1 MEAMTMSDDGV
12 DKVEYF
18 FNTRTQMVEKGRQSS
33 WEHLM
38 GPYDTPEEASQALE
52 IARKKSKAWDA
63 DDAAWRGEEGD

>member
-1 MEAMTMSDDGV
+1 MTMSDDGV

-52 IARKKSKAWDA
+52 IARKKSQAWDA